1 MRGGTKM
8 QYKNKKKLASFAVH
22 GILVIISL
30 ACILP
35 ILWMCLISVKP
46 ASESITGFQS
56 LWVSNPTLDNFRKLF
71 SIIPVGRNTFNSVFT
86 TIVGTVTSLFFC
98 SLAGFAFAKYK
109 FPGRDAL
116 FYFVIAT
123 MLVPPEVGAV
133 PLFIIMKKLN
143 LINSLWSLVIPRI
156 ATAVGIFYMHQYISD
171 VPDELIEAAKI
182 DGCKDFG
189 IFIKIILP
197 IIKPA
202 LASWA
207 AVTLIARWNDFFW
220 PLLYLRKQA
229 KYTLMVTISL
239 LPVSE
244 GLSTPWPVI
253 LAGTTLVIIPII
265 VLYLILQTFQK
276 SGMMAG
282 AVKG

>member
-1 MRGGTKM
+1 MGYT
-8 QYKNKKKLASFAVH
+8 NKKNLASFAVH
-22 GILVIISL
+22 GALIIISL
-30 ACILP
+30 ICILP
-35 ILWMCLISVKP
+35 ILWMCLISIKP
-46 ASESITGFQS
+46 TSESISGFQS
-56 LWVSNPTLDNFRKLF
+56 IWIANPTLSNFSKLF
-71 SIIPVGRNTFNSVFT
+71 SMIPVAANFFNSVFT
-86 TIVGTVTSLFFC
+86 TVMGTVTSLFFC

-109 FPGRDAL
+109 FPGRNFL

-133 PLFIIMKKLN
+133 PMFVIMKKLN

-182 DGCKDFG
+182 DGCRDFG
-189 IFIKIILP
+189 IFWRIILP
-197 IIKPA
+197 VIKPA

-207 AVTLIARWNDFFW
+207 SVTLIARWNDFFW
-220 PLLYLRKQA
+220 PLLFLRKQA

-253 LAGTTLVIIPII
+253 LSGTTLVIIPII

-276 SGMMAG
+276 AGMMAG

>member
-1 MRGGTKM
+1 MG
-8 QYKNKKKLASFAVH
+8 YKGKKIWASFAVH
-22 GILVIISL
+22 ALLIIISL
-30 ACILP
+30 ICILP
-35 ILWMCLISVKP
+35 ILWMCLISIKP
-46 ASESITGFQS
+46 TTESISGFQS
-56 LWVSNPTLDNFRKLF
+56 IWVAEPTLDNFRKLF
-71 SIIPVGRNTFNSVFT
+71 DMIPVGLNTFNSVFT
-86 TIVGTVTSLFFC
+86 TLMGTATSLFFC

-109 FPGRDAL
+109 FPGRDFL

-133 PLFIIMKKLN
+133 PLFVIMKKIG
-143 LINSLWSLVIPRI
+143 LINSLWSLIVPRI

-171 VPDELIEAAKI
+171 VPDELIEAARI
-182 DGCKDFG
+182 DGCRDFG
-189 IFIKIILP
+189 IFYRIILP

>member
-1 MRGGTKM
+1 MG
-8 QYKNKKKLASFAVH
+8 YKGKKIWASFAVH
-22 GILVIISL
+22 ALLIIISL
-30 ACILP
+30 ICILP
-35 ILWMCLISVKP
+35 ILWMCLISIKP
-46 ASESITGFQS
+46 TSESISGFQS
-56 LWVSNPTLDNFRKLF
+56 IWVAEPTLDNFRKLF
-71 SIIPVGRNTFNSVFT
+71 DMIPVGLNTFNSVFT
-86 TIVGTVTSLFFC
+86 TLMGTATSLFFC

-109 FPGRDAL
+109 FPGRDFL

-133 PLFIIMKKLN
+133 PLFVIMKKIG
-143 LINSLWSLVIPRI
+143 LINSLWSLIVPRI

-171 VPDELIEAAKI
+171 VPDELIEAARI
-182 DGCKDFG
+182 DGCRDFG
-189 IFIKIILP
+189 IFYRIILP

>member
-1 MRGGTKM
+1 M
-8 QYKNKKKLASFAVH
+8 
-22 GILVIISL
+22 
-30 ACILP
+30 
-35 ILWMCLISVKP
+35 
-46 ASESITGFQS
+46 
-56 LWVSNPTLDNFRKLF
+56 
-71 SIIPVGRNTFNSVFT
+71 IPVGLNTFNSVFT
-86 TIVGTVTSLFFC
+86 TLMGTATSLFFC

-109 FPGRDAL
+109 FPGRDFL

-133 PLFIIMKKLN
+133 PLFVIMKKIG
-143 LINSLWSLVIPRI
+143 LINSLWSLIVPRI

-171 VPDELIEAAKI
+171 VPDELIEAARI
-182 DGCKDFG
+182 DGCRDFG
-189 IFIKIILP
+189 IFYRIILP

>member
-1 MRGGTKM
+1 MVYRRKQTTV
-8 QYKNKKKLASFAVH
+8 SFLIHTVL
-22 GILVIISL
+22 IIISFL
-30 ACILP
+30 CIMP
-35 ILWMCLISVKP
+35 ILWMCLISLKP
-46 ASESITGFQS
+46 SSETLSGIHSI
-56 LWVSNPTLDNFRKLF
+56 WVSDPTFENYRRLF
-71 SIIPVGRNTFNSVFT
+71 ETIPVLQNAFNSIFT
-86 TIVGTVTSLFFC
+86 TIMGTVTSLFFC

-109 FPGRDAL
+109 FPGRDFL

-123 MLVPPEVGAV
+123 MLVPPETGAV
-133 PLFIIMKKLN
+133 PLFVIMKKLN

-156 ATAVGIFYMHQYISD
+156 ATAVGIFYMHQYICD
-171 VPDELIEAAKI
+171 VPDELVEAAKI
-182 DGCKDFG
+182 DGCKDFM

-197 IIKPA
+197 VIKPA

-220 PLLYLRKQA
+220 PVLYLRKQV

-253 LAGTTLVIIPII
+253 LSGTTLVIIPIV
-265 VLYLILQTFQK
+265 VLYLLLQTLQK
-276 SGMMAG
+276 AGAMAG

>member
-1 MRGGTKM
+1 
-8 QYKNKKKLASFAVH
+8 
-22 GILVIISL
+22 
-30 ACILP
+30 
-35 ILWMCLISVKP
+35 MCLISIKP
-46 ASESITGFQS
+46 TSESISGFQS
-56 LWVSNPTLDNFRKLF
+56 IWVAEPTLDNFRKLF
-71 SIIPVGRNTFNSVFT
+71 DMIPVGLNTFNSVFT
-86 TIVGTVTSLFFC
+86 TLMGTATSLFFC

-109 FPGRDAL
+109 FPGRDFL

-133 PLFIIMKKLN
+133 PLFVIMKKIG
-143 LINSLWSLVIPRI
+143 LINSLWSLIVPRI

-171 VPDELIEAAKI
+171 VPDELIEAARI
-182 DGCKDFG
+182 DGCRDFG
-189 IFIKIILP
+189 IFYRIILP

>member
-1 MRGGTKM
+1 MG
-8 QYKNKKKLASFAVH
+8 YKAKRNLASFALH
-22 GILVIISL
+22 ALLVFISL
-30 ACILP
+30 LCILP
-35 ILWMCLISVKP
+35 ILWMCLISIKP
-46 ASESITGFQS
+46 TSESISGFRS
-56 LWVSNPTLDNFRKLF
+56 LWVANPTLDNFRKLF
-71 SIIPVGRNTFNSVFT
+71 DMIPVGLNTFNSVFT
-86 TIVGTVTSLFFC
+86 TLMGTVTSLFFC

-109 FPGRDAL
+109 FPGRNFL

-133 PLFIIMKKLN
+133 PLFVIMKKIG

-156 ATAVGIFYMHQYISD
+156 ATAVGIFYMHQYIND
-171 VPDELIEAAKI
+171 VPDELIEAARI

-189 IFIKIILP
+189 IFCRIILP

-265 VLYLILQTFQK
+265 VLYLILQTFQE

>member
-1 MRGGTKM
+1 MVYRRKQTTV
-8 QYKNKKKLASFAVH
+8 SFLIHAVL
-22 GILVIISL
+22 IIISFI
-30 ACILP
+30 CIMP
-35 ILWMCLISVKP
+35 ILWMCMISLKP
-46 ASESITGFQS
+46 SSETMSGIHSI
-56 LWVSNPTLDNFRKLF
+56 WVSDPTFDNYRRLF
-71 SIIPVGRNTFNSVFT
+71 ETIPVLQNAFNSIFT
-86 TIVGTVTSLFFC
+86 TIMGTVTSLFFC

-109 FPGRDAL
+109 FPGRDFL

-123 MLVPPEVGAV
+123 MLVPPETGAV
-133 PLFIIMKKLN
+133 PLFVIMKKLN

-156 ATAVGIFYMHQYISD
+156 ATAVGIFYMHQYICD
-171 VPDELIEAAKI
+171 VPDELVEAAKI
-182 DGCKDFG
+182 DGCKDFW

-197 IIKPA
+197 VIKPA

-220 PLLYLRKQA
+220 PVLYLRKQV

-253 LAGTTLVIIPII
+253 LSGTTLVIIPIV
-265 VLYLILQTFQK
+265 VLYLLLQTLQK
-276 SGMMAG
+276 AGAMAG

>member
-1 MRGGTKM
+1 MGYQKQRVGSAAAL
-8 QYKNKKKLASFAVH
+8 YLVLA
-22 GILVIISL
+22 ILVVICAFPVVWMLFISL
-30 ACILP
+30 
-35 ILWMCLISVKP
+35 KP
-46 ASESITGFQS
+46 TTESISGFHS
-56 LWVSNPTLDNFRKLF
+56 IWVSSPTLDNFRRLF
-71 SIIPVGRNTFNSVFT
+71 EMIPIGQNAYNSVFT
-86 TIVGTVTSLFFC
+86 TLIGTVTTLFFC
-98 SLAGFAFAKYK
+98 ALAGFAFAKYQ
-109 FPGRDAL
+109 FPGRNVL

-133 PLFIIMKKLN
+133 PLFVIMKKLN
-143 LINSLWSLVIPRI
+143 LINSLWSLIVPRI
-156 ATAVGIFYMHQYISD
+156 ATAVGIFYMHQYIRD
-171 VPDELIEAAKI
+171 VPTELVEAARI
-182 DGCKDFG
+182 DGCGEFG
-189 IFIKIILP
+189 IFWRIILP
-197 IIKPA
+197 VIQPA

-253 LAGTTLVIIPII
+253 LAGTTLVIVPVI
-265 VLYLILQTFQK
+265 VLYLLLQTLQK
-276 SGMMAG
+276 DGMMAG

>member
-1 MRGGTKM
+1 MGA
-8 QYKNKKKLASFAVH
+8 KKKRGLESFFLHALM
-22 GILVIISL
+22 ILITLV
-30 ACILP
+30 CILP
-35 ILWMCLISVKP
+35 IIWMCMIAMKP
-46 ASESITGFQS
+46 ASESISGFQS
-56 LWVSNPTLDNFRKLF
+56 ILVQNPTMANFERLF
-71 SIIPVGRNTFNSVFT
+71 EMIPVLQNTFNSVFT
-86 TIVGTVTSLFFC
+86 TILGTVTSLFFC
-98 SLAGFAFAKYK
+98 SLAGFAFAKYT
-109 FPGRDAL
+109 FPGKNIL
-116 FYFVIAT
+116 FYFVIGT

-133 PLFIIMKKLN
+133 PLFVIMKKLG
-143 LINSLWSLVIPRI
+143 LINSLWSLIIPRI
-156 ATAVGIFYMHQYISD
+156 ATAVGIFYMHQYIKD
-171 VPDELIEAAKI
+171 VPDELVEAARI

-189 IFIKIILP
+189 IFMKIVLP
-197 IIKPA
+197 VIKPA

-229 KYTLMVTISL
+229 KYTLMVTISM

-265 VLYLILQTFQK
+265 VLYLVLQTFQK
-276 SGMMAG
+276 AGMMAG

>member
-1 MRGGTKM
+1 MG
-8 QYKNKKKLASFAVH
+8 YKGKKIWASFAVH
-22 GILVIISL
+22 ALLIIISL
-30 ACILP
+30 ICILP
-35 ILWMCLISVKP
+35 ILLMCLISIKP
-46 ASESITGFQS
+46 TSESISGFQS
-56 LWVSNPTLDNFRKLF
+56 IWVAEPTLDNFRKLF
-71 SIIPVGRNTFNSVFT
+71 DMIPVGLNTFNSVFT
-86 TIVGTVTSLFFC
+86 TLMGTATSLFFC

-109 FPGRDAL
+109 FPGRDFL

-133 PLFIIMKKLN
+133 PLFVIMKKIG
-143 LINSLWSLVIPRI
+143 LINSLWSLIVPRI

-171 VPDELIEAAKI
+171 VPDELIEAARI
-182 DGCKDFG
+182 DGCRDFG
-189 IFIKIILP
+189 IFYRIILP

>member
-1 MRGGTKM
+1 MVYRRKQTTV
-8 QYKNKKKLASFAVH
+8 SFLIHTV
-22 GILVIISL
+22 LVIISFI
-30 ACILP
+30 CIMP
-35 ILWMCLISVKP
+35 ILWMCLISLKP
-46 ASESITGFQS
+46 SSETMSGIHSI
-56 LWVSNPTLDNFRKLF
+56 WVSDPTLDNYRRLF
-71 SIIPVGRNTFNSVFT
+71 ETIPVMQNAFNSIFT
-86 TIVGTVTSLFFC
+86 TVMGTVTSLFFC

-109 FPGRDAL
+109 FPGRDFL

-123 MLVPPEVGAV
+123 MLVPPETGAV
-133 PLFIIMKKLN
+133 PLFVIMKKLN

-156 ATAVGIFYMHQYISD
+156 ATAVGIFYMHQYICD
-171 VPDELIEAAKI
+171 VPDELVEAAKI
-182 DGCKDFG
+182 DGCKDFM

-197 IIKPA
+197 VIKPA

-220 PLLYLRKQA
+220 PVLYLRKQV

-253 LAGTTLVIIPII
+253 LSGTTLVIIPIV
-265 VLYLILQTFQK
+265 VLYLLLQTLQK
-276 SGMMAG
+276 AGAMAG

>member
-1 MRGGTKM
+1 MG
-8 QYKNKKKLASFAVH
+8 YKEKRRISSFALH
-22 GILVIISL
+22 FGLALISFI
-30 ACILP
+30 CVLP
-35 ILWMCLISVKP
+35 IIWMCLISIKP
-46 ASESITGFQS
+46 TSESISGFRS
-56 LWVSNPTLDNFRKLF
+56 IWISAPTLDNFRKLF
-71 SIIPVGRNTFNSVFT
+71 SMIPVAQNTFNSVFT
-86 TIVGTVTSLFFC
+86 TLVGTVTSLFFC
-98 SLAGFAFAKYK
+98 ALAGFAFAKYK
-109 FPGRDAL
+109 FPGRNFL

-133 PLFIIMKKLN
+133 PLFVIMKKLN
-143 LINSLWSLVIPRI
+143 LINSLWSLIIPRI

-171 VPDELIEAAKI
+171 VPNELVEAARI

-189 IFIKIILP
+189 IFCRIILP

-253 LAGTTLVIIPII
+253 LAGTTLVIVPIV

-276 SGMMAG
+276 AGIMAG

>member
-1 MRGGTKM
+1 MG
-8 QYKNKKKLASFAVH
+8 YKKKQNMASFALH
-22 GILVIISL
+22 AILIIISL
-30 ACILP
+30 VCILP
-35 ILWMCLISVKP
+35 ILWMCLISIKP
-46 ASESITGFQS
+46 TSETMSGFHSI
-56 LWVSNPTLDNFRKLF
+56 WVSQPTLDNFKRLF
-71 SIIPVGRNTFNSVFT
+71 EMIPVAHNTFNSVFT
-86 TIVGTVTSLFFC
+86 TILGTVTSLFFC
-98 SLAGFAFAKYK
+98 ALAGFAFAKYK
-109 FPGRDAL
+109 FPGRNFL

-133 PLFIIMKKLN
+133 PLFVIMKKFN
-143 LINSLWSLVIPRI
+143 LINSLWSLIIPRI

-171 VPDELIEAAKI
+171 VPDELVEAAKI

-189 IFIKIILP
+189 IFLRIILP
-197 IIKPA
+197 VIKPA
-202 LASWA
+202 IASWA

-220 PLLYLRKQA
+220 PLLYLRKQT

-253 LAGTTLVIIPII
+253 LAGTTLVIIPIV
-265 VLYLILQTFQK
+265 VLYLILQTLQK

>member
-1 MRGGTKM
+1 MG
-8 QYKNKKKLASFAVH
+8 YKVKKNLASAGLH
-22 GILVIISL
+22 LLLVFISL
-30 ACILP
+30 ICILP
-35 ILWMCLISVKP
+35 ILWMCLISIKP
-46 ASESITGFQS
+46 TSESISGFQS
-56 LWVSNPTLDNFRKLF
+56 IWVANPTLDNFRKLF
-71 SIIPVGRNTFNSVFT
+71 DMIPVARNTFNSVFT
-86 TIVGTVTSLFFC
+86 TLAGTVTSLFFC
-98 SLAGFAFAKYK
+98 SLAGFGFAKYK
-109 FPGRDAL
+109 FPGRNFL

-133 PLFIIMKKLN
+133 PLFVIMKKLG

-156 ATAVGIFYMHQYISD
+156 ATAVGIFYMHQYISS
-171 VPDELIEAAKI
+171 VPDELIEAARI

-189 IFIKIILP
+189 IFYRIILP

-276 SGMMAG
+276 SGVMAG

>member
-1 MRGGTKM
+1 ME
-8 QYKNKKKLASFAVH
+8 YKGKKNLASFALHV
-22 GILVIISL
+22 GLVFISL
-30 ACILP
+30 VCILP
-35 ILWMCLISVKP
+35 ILWMCLISIKP
-46 ASESITGFQS
+46 VSESISGFQS
-56 LWVSNPTLDNFRKLF
+56 LWVANPTLDNFRKLF
-71 SIIPVGRNTFNSVFT
+71 DMIPVGLNIFNSVFT
-86 TIVGTVTSLFFC
+86 TLMGTVTSLFFC

-109 FPGRDAL
+109 FPGRNVL

-133 PLFIIMKKLN
+133 PLFVIMKKIG
-143 LINSLWSLVIPRI
+143 LINSLWSLIIPRI

-171 VPDELIEAAKI
+171 VPDELIEAARI

-189 IFIKIILP
+189 IFCRIILP

-220 PLLYLRKQA
+220 PLLYLRRQA

-276 SGMMAG
+276 SGIMAG

>member
-1 MRGGTKM
+1 MGA
-8 QYKNKKKLASFAVH
+8 KKKRGLESFFLH
-22 GILVIISL
+22 SLMILITLV
-30 ACILP
+30 CILP
-35 ILWMCLISVKP
+35 IIWMCMISMKP
-46 ASESITGFQS
+46 ASESISGFQS
-56 LWVSNPTLDNFRKLF
+56 ILVQNPTMANFERLF
-71 SIIPVGRNTFNSVFT
+71 EMIPVLQNTFNSVFT
-86 TIVGTVTSLFFC
+86 TILGTVTSLFFC
-98 SLAGFAFAKYK
+98 SLAGFAFAKYT
-109 FPGRDAL
+109 FPGKNIL
-116 FYFVIAT
+116 FYFVIGT

-133 PLFIIMKKLN
+133 PLFVIMKKLG
-143 LINSLWSLVIPRI
+143 LINSLWSLIIPRI
-156 ATAVGIFYMHQYISD
+156 ATAVGVFYMHQYIKD
-171 VPDELIEAAKI
+171 VPDELVEAARI

-189 IFIKIILP
+189 IFMKIVLP
-197 IIKPA
+197 VIKPA

-229 KYTLMVTISL
+229 KYTLMVTISM

-265 VLYLILQTFQK
+265 VLYLVLQTFQK
-276 SGMMAG
+276 AGMMAG

>member
-1 MRGGTKM
+1 MAYRRKQTTV
-8 QYKNKKKLASFAVH
+8 SFFIH
-22 GILVIISL
+22 TILIIISFL
-30 ACILP
+30 CIMP
-35 ILWMCLISVKP
+35 ILWMCLISLKP
-46 ASESITGFQS
+46 SSETMSGIHSI
-56 LWVSNPTLDNFRKLF
+56 WVSDPAFENYRRLF
-71 SIIPVGRNTFNSVFT
+71 ETIPVLQNAFNSIFT
-86 TIVGTVTSLFFC
+86 TIMGTVTSLFFC

-109 FPGRDAL
+109 FPGRDFL

-123 MLVPPEVGAV
+123 MLVPPETGAV
-133 PLFIIMKKLN
+133 PLFVIMKKLN

-156 ATAVGIFYMHQYISD
+156 ATAVGIFYMHQYICD
-171 VPDELIEAAKI
+171 VPDELVEAAKI
-182 DGCKDFG
+182 DGCKDFM

-197 IIKPA
+197 VIKPA

-220 PLLYLRKQA
+220 PVLYLRKQV

-253 LAGTTLVIIPII
+253 LSGTTLVIIPIV
-265 VLYLILQTFQK
+265 VLYLLLQTLQK
-276 SGMMAG
+276 AGAMAG